1 MATFHVSEESGVR
14 TVRYPGSSRVK
25 WQDDCES
32 CLRFASDGRG
42 PYWAF
47 PDHQGGHREQ

>member
-1 MATFHVSEESGVR
+1 MARYFVSEESGVQ
-14 TVRYPGSSRVK
+14 VIRYPGSSQVK
-25 WQDDCES
+25 WRAGCES

-47 PDHQGGHREQ
+47 PAHEGGHREQ